1 MIGLNI
7 IIVFLTS
14 LISLIILRP
23 LAIRFKLVDYIAKRK
38 THDRNIAFVEWGG
51 FFANSNLYRKKL
63 SSPKF
68 PRFYNIVFV
77 LLV

>member
-1 MIGLNI
+1 MIDFI
-7 IIVFLTS
+7 IITAFLTS

-23 LAIRFKLVDYIAKRK
+23 LAIRFNLVDYPAKRK
-38 THDRNIAFVEWGG
+38 THARNIPFVEWGG
-51 FFANSNLYRKKL
+51 YFANSNSYRKKL

-77 LLV
+77 LLI